1 MKRFFDYDADTHQ
14 TEVFHYDESAHTF
27 SIETVHDVTAILEN
41 NKRQA
46 NDGDGYTPSREMK
59 HEASIPL
66 GVVMLWKEKY
76 GVDVFDLNHAEGVKR
91 LLNSSEWAYLRTSS
105 GVI

>member
-14 TEVFHYDESAHTF
+14 TEFFHYDESAHTF
-27 SIETVHDVTAILEN
+27 SIETVQDVTAILESNKKAAN
-41 NKRQA
+41 N
-46 NDGDGYTPSREMK
+46 GDGYTASREMK

-76 GVDVFDLNHAEGVKR
+76 GVDVFDKNHEAGVKR
-91 LLNSSEWAYLRTSS
+91 LLNSSEWAYLRTSI
-105 GVI
+105 GVV